1 MTKLYREDVLDHAKN
16 PHNRGKLAS
25 PTLEARAANPLCGD
39 IVDLDISLLG
49 DPPRV
54 KEAKFESSGC
64 VISAA
69 ASSMLME
76 KIRGKTKEELQ
87 DLGDDEILAWF
98 GGELTSLRRE
108 CALLSLRALRK
119 VLYISRCG
127 L

>member
-1 MTKLYREDVLDHAKN
+1 MTELYRENVLDHAKN
-16 PHNRGKLAS
+16 PHNRGKLVS
-25 PTLEARAANPLCGD
+25 PTLEARATNPLCGD
-39 IVDLDISLLG
+39 IVDLDIFLTG

-87 DLGDDEILAWF
+87 DLDDDEVLAWF
-98 GGELTSLRRE
+98 GGELTSSRRE
-108 CALLSLRALRK
+108 CALLPLMALRE
-119 VLYISRCG
+119 VLDINRGG

>member
-1 MTKLYREDVLDHAKN
+1 MTDLYREDVLDHAKN
-16 PHNRGKLAS
+16 SHNRGKLVS
-25 PTLEARAANPLCGD
+25 PTLEVQAANPLCGD
-39 IVDLDISLLG
+39 VVDLDISLTG

-76 KIRGKTKEELQ
+76 KIRGKTKEEL
-87 DLGDDEILAWF
+87 LGLSDDEVLAWF
-98 GGELTSLRRE
+98 GGELTSSRRE
-108 CALLSLRALRK
+108 CALLPLRALRK
-119 VLYISRCG
+119 VLETNRGG